1 MEITDIVMARRFRM
15 LRIGYNVRQALQQI
29 WRNKGMSTASVFA
42 ITAMLLILGLF
53 FVITVNI
60 NLFTEMLKNNYNEV
74 EVFLNDDVKKSDAE
88 NIMKKID
95 AEPGVK
101 SSAYRSKT
109 EAMKIMKARWG
120 ENSYLLDSLGDNPL
134 PSSIV
139 VTVDSMSTAD
149 NVIKMVKGTDG
160 VEDVKY
166 YQETVKKLTK
176 ITNFLKL
183 AAMIIMVFLIIVSIV
198 VVSNTIK
205 LTVFARAKEIE
216 IMKYIGATNWFIRGP
231 FLIEGILIGVISSA
245 VSAVATF
252 FIYREIISLVGKQF
266 MTIMSSPLVP
276 AGYLS
281 VNLILI
287 FLAIGV
293 SIGACGSI
301 VSMRKFLD
309 TK

>member
-1 MEITDIVMARRFRM
+1 M
-15 LRIGYNVRQALQQI
+15 LRIGYNIRQALQQI

-42 ITAMLLILGLF
+42 ITAMLRILGLF

>member
-15 LRIGYNVRQALQQI
+15 LRIGYNIRQALQQI

-95 AEPGVK
+95 AESGVK

>member
-1 MEITDIVMARRFRM
+1 
-15 LRIGYNVRQALQQI
+15 
-29 WRNKGMSTASVFA
+29 MSTASVFA

-88 NIMKKID
+88 DIMKKID

-101 SSAYRSKT
+101 SSTYRSKT

-166 YQETVKKLTK
+166 YQDTVKKLTK

>member
-15 LRIGYNVRQALQQI
+15 LRIGYNIRQALQQI

-149 NVIKMVKGTDG
+149 NVIKKVKGADG

>member
-15 LRIGYNVRQALQQI
+15 LRIGYNIRQALQQI

-88 NIMKKID
+88 NIMNKID

>member
-1 MEITDIVMARRFRM
+1 M

-88 NIMKKID
+88 DIMKKID

-101 SSAYRSKT
+101 SSTYRSKT

-166 YQETVKKLTK
+166 YQDTVKKLTK
-176 ITNFLKL
+176 ISNFLKI

>member
-1 MEITDIVMARRFRM
+1 M
-15 LRIGYNVRQALQQI
+15 LRIGYNIRQALQQI

-88 NIMKKID
+88 DIMKKID
-95 AEPGVK
+95 AEQGVK

-149 NVIKMVKGTDG
+149 NVIKMVKGRDG

>member
-1 MEITDIVMARRFRM
+1 M
-15 LRIGYNVRQALQQI
+15 LRIGYNIRQALQQI

-231 FLIEGILIGVISSA
+231 FLIEG
-245 VSAVATF
+245 
-252 FIYREIISLVGKQF
+252 EIISLVGKQF

>member
-1 MEITDIVMARRFRM
+1 M
-15 LRIGYNVRQALQQI
+15 LRIGYNIRQALQQI

-88 NIMKKID
+88 AIMKKID

>member
-15 LRIGYNVRQALQQI
+15 LRIGYNIRQALQQI

-88 NIMKKID
+88 DIMKKID

>member
-1 MEITDIVMARRFRM
+1 MEITDIVIVRRFRM
-15 LRIGYNVRQALQQI
+15 LRIGYNIRQALQQI

-88 NIMKKID
+88 DIMKKID

>member
-15 LRIGYNVRQALQQI
+15 LRIGYNIRQALQQI

-266 MTIMSSPLVP
+266 LTIMSSPLVP

>member
-1 MEITDIVMARRFRM
+1 M

-74 EVFLNDDVKKSDAE
+74 EVFLDDDVKKSDAE

-166 YQETVKKLTK
+166 YQDTVKKLTK
-176 ITNFLKL
+176 ITNFLKI

>member
-1 MEITDIVMARRFRM
+1 M

-88 NIMKKID
+88 DIMKKID

-101 SSAYRSKT
+101 SSTYRSKT

-120 ENSYLLDSLGDNPL
+120 ENSYLLDSLGDDPL

-166 YQETVKKLTK
+166 YQDTVKKLTK

>member
-15 LRIGYNVRQALQQI
+15 LRIGYNIRQALQQI

-88 NIMKKID
+88 DIMKKIN

-149 NVIKMVKGTDG
+149 NVIKMIKGADG

>member
-1 MEITDIVMARRFRM
+1 M

-88 NIMKKID
+88 DIMKKID
-95 AEPGVK
+95 SEPGVK

-166 YQETVKKLTK
+166 YQDTVKKLTK
-176 ITNFLKL
+176 ITNFLKI

>member
-1 MEITDIVMARRFRM
+1 M
-15 LRIGYNVRQALQQI
+15 LRIGYNIRQALQQI

-88 NIMKKID
+88 DIMKKID

-166 YQETVKKLTK
+166 YQDTVKKLTK

>member
-15 LRIGYNVRQALQQI
+15 LRIGYNIRQALQQI

-266 MTIMSSPLVP
+266 MTIMSSLLVP

>member
-1 MEITDIVMARRFRM
+1 M
-15 LRIGYNVRQALQQI
+15 LRIGYNIRQALQQI

-88 NIMKKID
+88 DIMKKID
-95 AEPGVK
+95 AELGVK

>member
-1 MEITDIVMARRFRM
+1 M

-88 NIMKKID
+88 DIMKKID

-101 SSAYRSKT
+101 SSTYRSKT
-109 EAMKIMKARWG
+109 EAMRIMKARWG

-166 YQETVKKLTK
+166 YQDTVKKLTK

>member
-1 MEITDIVMARRFRM
+1 M
-15 LRIGYNVRQALQQI
+15 LRIGYNIRQALQQI

-149 NVIKMVKGTDG
+149 NVIKLVKGTDG

>member
-15 LRIGYNVRQALQQI
+15 LRIGYNIRQALQQI

-60 NLFTEMLKNNYNEV
+60 DLFTEMLKNNYNEV

>member
-1 MEITDIVMARRFRM
+1 MDIVIARRFRM

-88 NIMKKID
+88 DIMKKID

-101 SSAYRSKT
+101 SSTYRSKT

-166 YQETVKKLTK
+166 YQDTVKKLTK

>member
-15 LRIGYNVRQALQQI
+15 LRIGYNIRQALQQI

-74 EVFLNDDVKKSDAE
+74 EVFLNDDVKKSDDE

>member
-1 MEITDIVMARRFRM
+1 M
-15 LRIGYNVRQALQQI
+15 LRIGYNIRQALQQI

-281 VNLILI
+281 VNLIFI

>member
-1 MEITDIVMARRFRM
+1 MIVRRFRM

-88 NIMKKID
+88 DIMKKID

-101 SSAYRSKT
+101 SSTYRSKT

-166 YQETVKKLTK
+166 YQDTVKKLTK
-176 ITNFLKL
+176 ITNFLKI

>member
-1 MEITDIVMARRFRM
+1 M
-15 LRIGYNVRQALQQI
+15 LRIGYNIRQALQQI

-183 AAMIIMVFLIIVSIV
+183 AALIIMVFLIIVSIV

>member
-1 MEITDIVMARRFRM
+1 MARRFRM
-15 LRIGYNVRQALQQI
+15 LRIGYNIRQALQQI

-88 NIMKKID
+88 DIMKKID

-101 SSAYRSKT
+101 SSTYRSKT

-166 YQETVKKLTK
+166 YQDTVKKLTK

>member
-1 MEITDIVMARRFRM
+1 M
-15 LRIGYNVRQALQQI
+15 LRIGYNIRQALQQI

-166 YQETVKKLTK
+166 YQETVRKLTK

>member
-1 MEITDIVMARRFRM
+1 M
-15 LRIGYNVRQALQQI
+15 LRIGYNIRQALQQI

-139 VTVDSMSTAD
+139 VTVDSMSTD

>member
-15 LRIGYNVRQALQQI
+15 LRIGYNIRQALQQI

-88 NIMKKID
+88 DIMKKID

-101 SSAYRSKT
+101 SSTYRSKT

>member
-15 LRIGYNVRQALQQI
+15 LRIGYNIRQALQQI

-60 NLFTEMLKNNYNEV
+60 NLFTEMLKDNYNEV